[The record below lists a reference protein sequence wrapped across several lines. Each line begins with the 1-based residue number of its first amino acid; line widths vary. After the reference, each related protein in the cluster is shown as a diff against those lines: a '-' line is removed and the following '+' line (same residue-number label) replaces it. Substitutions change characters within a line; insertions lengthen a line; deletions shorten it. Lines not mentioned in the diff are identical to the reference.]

1 MTNTEKPNKK
11 TPAGIKAITLRR
23 IVFFLVFAII
33 IVLACKCPK
42 INLFRNFLFDT
53 NRPDN
58 LYVRVIN
65 NPNWAQK
72 LDLPGLSNLH
82 KVSEDLYRGA
92 QPTAEGMKE
101 LEKLGIKT
109 VVNLR
114 FLHSDRDEMEDVN
127 LAYEHIRMTTLDP
140 DMDDIIRFLNIVTDS
155 NNTPVFV
162 HCKHGADRTGVMTA
176 IYRVIVQDW
185 NREEAVEEM
194 TKGGFGFHNIWE
206 NLADYIR
213 ELDIEEIKQKVL
225 YTEKVGTS

>member
-1 MTNTEKPNKK
+1 MTNAEEQNKEMPSTTK
-11 TPAGIKAITLRR
+11 TITLRR
-23 IVFFLVFAII
+23 IVFFLACTII
-33 IVLACKCPK
+33 IVLVCKCPE
-42 INLFRNFLFDT
+42 INQFRNFIFDT

-58 LYVRVIN
+58 SYVRVIN

-72 LDLPGLSNLH
+72 LDLRGLANLY
-82 KVSEDLYRGA
+82 KVSDDLYRGA

-101 LEKLGIKT
+101 LKKLGIKT

-114 FLHSDRDEMEDVN
+114 YLHSDRNEMKDVN

-155 NNTPVFV
+155 NSTPIFV
-162 HCKHGADRTGVMTA
+162 HCKYGADRTGTVCA
-176 IYRVIVQDW
+176 IYRVIIQGW
-185 NREEAVEEM
+185 SREEAVEEM

-213 ELDIEEIKQKVL
+213 ELDINKIQNRMAQNN
-225 YTEKVGTS
+225 